1 MTSTTTTR
9 ETTQTPTSYQA
20 DPEQSLSEA
29 VLEAVA
35 AATGVD
41 ELALADEF
49 GPLYHAIDPSALD
62 SLCHDRCETD
72 RSVGSVT
79 FEYAGFLVS
88 VDRTGQVTLT
98 S

>member
-1 MTSTTTTR
+1 MTSTTATQ
-9 ETTQTPTSYQA
+9 ETSQTPVSYQA

-41 ELALADEF
+41 ELELADEF
-49 GPLYHAIDPSALD
+49 GPLYYAVDPSALD
-62 SLCHDRCETD
+62 SLFHDRCGTD
-72 RSVGSVT
+72 RAVGSVT

>member
-1 MTSTTTTR
+1 MTSTTATR
-9 ETTQTPTSYQA
+9 ETDQTPVNYQA

-35 AATGVD
+35 TATDVD
-41 ELALADEF
+41 QIALADEF
-49 GPLYHAIDPSALD
+49 GPLYHAVDPSALD
-62 SLCHDRCETD
+62 SLFHDRCETD
-72 RSVGSVT
+72 RAVGSVT

-88 VDRTGQVTLT
+88 VDRTRQVTLT

>member
-1 MTSTTTTR
+1 MN
-9 ETTQTPTSYQA
+9 YQA

-35 AATGVD
+35 TATDVD
-41 ELALADEF
+41 QIALADEF
-49 GPLYHAIDPSALD
+49 GPLYHAVDPSALD
-62 SLCHDRCETD
+62 SLFHDRCETD
-72 RSVGSVT
+72 RAVGSVT

-88 VDRTGQVTLT
+88 VDRTRQVTLT

>member
-1 MTSTTTTR
+1 MTFTTATR
-9 ETTQTPTSYQA
+9 ETSPTPATYQA

-35 AATGVD
+35 TTTGVD
-41 ELALADEF
+41 QLELADEF
-49 GPLYHAIDPSALD
+49 GPLYHAVDPSALD
-62 SLCHDRCETD
+62 SLFRDRPETD

-79 FEYAGFLVS
+79 FEYADLLVS
-88 VDRTGQVTLT
+88 VDRTGRVTLT

>member
-1 MTSTTTTR
+1 MN
-9 ETTQTPTSYQA
+9 YQA

-35 AATGVD
+35 VATDVD
-41 ELALADEF
+41 QLALADEF
-49 GPLYHAIDPSALD
+49 DPLYHAIDPSALD
-62 SLCHDRCETD
+62 SLFRERCEAD
-72 RSVGSVT
+72 RAVGSVT

>member
-1 MTSTTTTR
+1 MTYTTATR
-9 ETTQTPTSYQA
+9 ETSQTPMSYQA

-35 AATGVD
+35 AATDVD
-41 ELALADEF
+41 QLALADEF

-62 SLCHDRCETD
+62 SLFHERCETD
-72 RSVGSVT
+72 RAVGSIT

>member
-1 MTSTTTTR
+1 MTSTTATR
-9 ETTQTPTSYQA
+9 ETDQTPVSYQA

-35 AATGVD
+35 TATDVD
-41 ELALADEF
+41 QIALANEF
-49 GPLYHAIDPSALD
+49 GPLYHTIDPSALD
-62 SLCHDRCETD
+62 SLFHDRCETD
-72 RSVGSVT
+72 RAVGSVS

>member
-1 MTSTTTTR
+1 MSSMTASE
-9 ETTQTPTSYQA
+9 ETSQTPTTYQA
-20 DPEQSLSEA
+20 NPEQSLSQA

-35 AATGVD
+35 DAANTD
-41 ELALADEF
+41 QLELADEF

-62 SLCHDRCETD
+62 SLFHERTEVDRP
-72 RSVGSVT
+72 VGSVT
-79 FEYAGFLVS
+79 FEYAGYLVS

>member
-1 MTSTTTTR
+1 MTSTTATR
-9 ETTQTPTSYQA
+9 ETDQTSVSYQA

-35 AATGVD
+35 TATDVD
-41 ELALADEF
+41 QITLADEF

-62 SLCHDRCETD
+62 SLFRDRCETD
-72 RSVGSVT
+72 RAVGSVT